1 MSEINNEL
9 LLEKYETLLLV
20 VDDLQSKIVK
30 LTNFYEQVKE
40 KYNVYDTEVEK
51 ALNDMRSTKK
61 KVVDEISSTVT
72 TAEKDLSKAIADI
85 KTLLKELSKASYEV
99 NAVIKTASEF
109 ELSFPEF
116 EKRLSSLEQQ
126 VKNGVIGSSKYISF
140 DYDEVLTA
148 AEIWQKYNGKTRT
161 PIVVKASNWR
171 GDYCMVMTGYNKNT
185 NRVAGRIYLNGQL
198 HTATG
203 YPNGRRTFSG
213 NSEFSVYK
221 SPNLDDILES
231 EEDEE

>member
-1 MSEINNEL
+1 MSEINNES
-9 LLEKYETLLLV
+9 LLEKYETLILV

-30 LTNFYEQVKE
+30 LTKFYEQVKE
-40 KYNVYDTEVEK
+40 KYNLYDAEVEK

-61 KVVDEISSTVT
+61 KVVDDINSTT
-72 TAEKDLSKAIADI
+72 NAAEKDLSKATLEI
-85 KTLLKELSKASYEV
+85 KNLLKELSKASKNV

-116 EKRLSSLEQQ
+116 EERLSSLEQQ
-126 VKNGVIGSSKYISF
+126 VKNGIIGSSKYIPF

-148 AEIWQKYNGKTRT
+148 AEIWEKYNGKTRT
-161 PIVVKASNWR
+161 PIVVKASNWT
-171 GDYCMVMTGYNKNT
+171 GDYCMVMTEYNENT

-198 HTATG
+198 HTAKG

-213 NSEFSVYK
+213 NSEFSVYE
-221 SPNLDDILES
+221 SPNLDDILEN